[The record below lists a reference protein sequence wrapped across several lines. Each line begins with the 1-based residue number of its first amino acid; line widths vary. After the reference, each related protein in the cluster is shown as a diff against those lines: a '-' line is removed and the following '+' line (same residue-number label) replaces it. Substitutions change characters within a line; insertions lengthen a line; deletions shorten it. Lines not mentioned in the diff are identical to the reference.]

1 MVVFQPKL
9 SIIMNWHDV
18 LPIDKDFIVHEPCKL
33 KDCFI
38 KNMSRIQLSVA
49 CIYHS
54 GQSWLI
60 NTYPQNFI
68 VLVHFW
74 PKLMWTSS
82 IKEAHRDMWFQLSVA
97 YIYHSGQSWLM
108 NIWPQNFVVLV
119 HFWPKLIWARS
130 VKEDESQIKCDLYL
144 LFWSKLI
151 NEYLFTKFYCSYL
164 LLAKA
169 DVDWINKRS

>member
-18 LPIDKDFIVHEPCKL
+18 LPIDKDFIVHKPCKL

-49 CIYHS
+49 CIYYS

-82 IKEAHRDMWFQLSVA
+82 IKEVHDMWFQLSVA
-97 YIYHSGQSWLM
+97 YIFIILAKADWWISDHKILLLLSISGQSWCGLD
-108 NIWPQNFVVLV
+108 Q
-119 HFWPKLIWARS
+119 
-130 VKEDESQIKCDLYL
+130 
-144 LFWSKLI
+144 
-151 NEYLFTKFYCSYL
+151 
-164 LLAKA
+164 
-169 DVDWINKRS
+169 

>member
-1 MVVFQPKL
+1 MVIYQPKL
-9 SIIMNWHDV
+9 CRIMECHNLLSINNG
-18 LPIDKDFIVHEPCKL
+18 FIIHKPCAL

-97 YIYHSGQSWLM
+97 YICHSGQSWLM

-144 LFWSKLI
+144 LFWPKLI
-151 NEYLFTKFYCSYL
+151 NEYLFTKFYCSCL

>member
-1 MVVFQPKL
+1 M
-9 SIIMNWHDV
+9 
-18 LPIDKDFIVHEPCKL
+18 
-33 KDCFI
+33 
-38 KNMSRIQLSVA
+38 
-49 CIYHS
+49 
-54 GQSWLI
+54 I

-82 IKEAHRDMWFQLSVA
+82 IKKAHRDMWFQLSVA
-97 YIYHSGQSWLM
+97 YICHSGQSWLM
-108 NIWPQNFVVLV
+108 NIWLKNFAALV

-130 VKEDESQIKCDLYL
+130 VKEDENQIKCDLYL
-144 LFWSKLI
+144 LFWPKLI

-169 DVDWINKRS
+169 DVDWIDKKRLMIWENLNAWMAFGFISYIRPQYDWCIIGELCKGKRFE